1 MATPT
6 IRRPARVQTGLVFVL
21 LSSASF
27 GLSGP
32 LAKSMLEVGWSPG
45 AVVLLRIGGA
55 AIALLLPCLLLFG
68 RTWRPTRQSARRL
81 TVYGIAAIAGAQLCY
96 FSAVQYLSVAV
107 ALLIE
112 FTAPVL
118 LILWRWLRTRR
129 RPGGGVLI
137 GAALAMGGLALVLD
151 LAGDLEVSPI
161 GILWGFGAA
170 LGCCCYFLLGEADGE
185 GDSVPPLVMTTAG
198 TLVGAAVLAL
208 AGIAQVLPMRT
219 ASTPT
224 QLAGLTV
231 PWVVPAAG
239 LVLITAVVAY
249 VAGIMGIRRL
259 GSAIASFVG
268 LTEVL
273 FAVLFAI
280 LLVGQI
286 PTWTQGVGGLLVIAG
301 IAVVQRKQERP
312 VVEPD
317 PVLDLTAGAK
327 DPV

>member
-1 MATPT
+1 MTASTVQ
-6 IRRPARVQTGLVFVL
+6 RPVRVRTGLLFVL

-32 LAKSMLEVGWSPG
+32 LAKSMLDVGWSPG
-45 AVVLLRIGGA
+45 AVVLMRIGGA
-55 AIALLLPCLLLFG
+55 AIALLVPCLLLFG
-68 RTWRPTRQSARRL
+68 RTWRPTVRSARRL

-129 RPGGGVLI
+129 RPATGVLI
-137 GAALAMGGLALVLD
+137 GAALAMGGLVLVLD

-170 LGCCCYFLLGEADGE
+170 LGCCCYFLLGDADGD
-185 GDSVPPLVMTTAG
+185 GDPVPPLVMTTAG
-198 TLVGAAVLAL
+198 TMAGAAVLAL
-208 AGIAQVLPMRT
+208 AGVTQILPMRT
-219 ASTPT
+219 ASAAT
-224 QLAGLTV
+224 QLAGATV
-231 PWVVPAAG
+231 PWIVPAAG

-249 VAGIMGIRRL
+249 VTGIMGIRRL

-286 PTWTQGVGGLLVIAG
+286 PTWTQAVGGLLVIAG
-301 IAVVQRKQERP
+301 IAVVQRQQDRSD
-312 VVEPD
+312 VEPD
-317 PVLDLTAGAK
+317 PAVALTAGA
-327 DPV
+327 DEPV

>member
-1 MATPT
+1 MTT
-6 IRRPARVQTGLVFVL
+6 TTLRRPVRMQTGLLFVL

-55 AIALLLPCLLLFG
+55 AVALLLPCLLLFG
-68 RTWRPTRQSARRL
+68 RTWRPTRRSARRL
-81 TVYGIAAIAGAQLCY
+81 TVYGVAAIAGAQLCY

-118 LILWRWLRTRR
+118 LIGWRWLRTRR
-129 RPGGGVLI
+129 RPTGGVLI
-137 GAALAMGGLALVLD
+137 GAALAMGGLVLVLD

-161 GILWGFGAA
+161 GVLWAFGAA
-170 LGCCCYFLLGEADGE
+170 LGCSCYFLLGEADG
-185 GDSVPPLVMTTAG
+185 DDPVPPLVMTTAG
-198 TLVGAAVLAL
+198 TMAGAAVLAL
-208 AGIAQVLPMRT
+208 AGITQILPMRT
-219 ASTPT
+219 AVNAT

-249 VAGIMGIRRL
+249 VTGIMGIRRL
-259 GSAIASFVG
+259 GSSVASFVG

-286 PTWTQGVGGLLVIAG
+286 PTWTQAVGGLLVIAG
-301 IAVVQRKQERP
+301 IAVVQRQQDRDVDQP
-312 VVEPD
+312 GPAVA
-317 PVLDLTAGAK
+317 LAAGVDSGA
-327 DPV
+327 